1 MAVIF
6 HRIQAVPI
14 TALQTIFYP
23 FVTGIKYMVKNTEM
37 LDRDEVKQIENK
49 LELCR
54 NQENNPNSEK

>member
-1 MAVIF
+1 
-6 HRIQAVPI
+6 
-14 TALQTIFYP
+14 
-23 FVTGIKYMVKNTEM
+23 MVKNTEM